1 LDAAP
6 LLAVSPDGRS
16 FATTV
21 EQSKVHVFST
31 STLRRVATISLP
43 KRRIAGAGAWA
54 GDRFVLGGDR
64 GLVQIWDVAG
74 TEPKPVTGL
83 RGLSNQGQL
92 RSIASAAG
100 GQVVA
105 AVDAWD
111 GPDPRTGAPPPRE
124 GELAIWRDGRLVGGN
139 PINLHT
145 YGNAVAVSR
154 DGSTVAVATEDG
166 RVLVVD
172 GHTGRAERT
181 IRPQT
186 APVSVTSVAFS
197 PDGTLASGSWAGIVN
212 LWNPK
217 TGKGL
222 GHPTLAAQAPVSAIA
237 FAPDGKMFATS
248 GGSSGHT
255 KVWVTSTLQQLG
267 DDFPG
272 GEGSWGNVAYTP
284 NGRYLFSA
292 YADGSAYRWPVTVDA
307 WADQACRV
315 AGRNFTREEWRR
327 FVAGR
332 SYERVCPGAP
342 ARR

>member
-1 LDAAP
+1 
-6 LLAVSPDGRS
+6 
-16 FATTV
+16 
-21 EQSKVHVFST
+21 
-31 STLRRVATISLP
+31 
-43 KRRIAGAGAWA
+43 
-54 GDRFVLGGDR
+54 
-64 GLVQIWDVAG
+64 
-74 TEPKPVTGL
+74 
-83 RGLSNQGQL
+83 
-92 RSIASAAG
+92 
-100 GQVVA
+100 VVA

-111 GPDPRTGAPPPRE
+111 GPDPKNGGPPPRE
-124 GELAIWRDGRLVGGN
+124 GELAIWRDGRLVGGK
-139 PINLHT
+139 PMNLHT
-145 YGNAVAVSR
+145 YGNAVALSR
-154 DGSTVAVATEDG
+154 DGSTVAVATEEG

-172 GHTGRAERT
+172 AHTGQTDRT

-186 APVSVTSVAFS
+186 GPISVTTVAFS

-212 LWNPK
+212 LWDPK

-222 GHPTLAAQAPVSAIA
+222 GHPTLVAQAPVSAIA
-237 FAPDGKMFATS
+237 FAHDGKMFATS

-272 GEGSWGNVAYTP
+272 GEGSWGNIAYTP

-292 YADGSAYRWPVTVDA
+292 YADGSAYRWPVTVGA

-332 SYERVCPGAP
+332 SYERVCPGRP
-342 ARR
+342 TQR